1 MKFFVL
7 RKSIRDEEYTRIV
20 KNNLLMTFLSKK
32 VEYKSTISFLFD
44 KTVYGFGPR
53 RLYILFAAMYGFG
66 IFVSIYMVKAKLFE
80 KLQKI
85 LRHSLVNIMLVK
97 YVNNRVRLKQ
107 ELKLHVA
114 RRKVNN
120 LPSRGQRSRTNAGT
134 SKKRS
139 GFFVNL
145 IH

>member
-7 RKSIRDEEYTRIV
+7 RNFVRNEEHIRMV
-20 KNNLLMTFLSKK
+20 KNNFLLNFLSKK
-32 VEYKSTISFLFD
+32 VEYKSSFNFLFN
-44 KTVYGFGPR
+44 KAAYGLGPR
-53 RLYILFAAMYGFG
+53 RFYILIAAMNGFG
-66 IFVSIYMVKAKLFE
+66 TFVPIYSVRPKLFE
-80 KLQKI
+80 RLQKI
-85 LRHSLVNIMLVK
+85 LRGSLVNIALVK
-97 YVNNRVRLKQ
+97 YINNRVRLKQ
-107 ELKLHVA
+107 ELKLHAA

-145 IH
+145 IQ